1 MDFDRLI
8 RITDYAILT
17 LVEKESEAIIMSK
30 AKAIV
35 MEHLKSI
42 SDDVTDEAEVLNRLY
57 MLLRLEHSK
66 ERCNNEGTVSDDEV
80 AEYFSKKKE
89 KYME

>member
-1 MDFDRLI
+1 
-8 RITDYAILT
+8 
-17 LVEKESEAIIMSK
+17 MSS

-42 SDDVTDEAEVLNRLY
+42 SDDVSDEAEVLNRLY

-66 ERCNNEGTVSDDEV
+66 ERCKNEGTVSDDEV
-80 AEYFSKKKE
+80 AEYFSKKKVHGE
-89 KYME
+89 NYSL